1 LGHLQIKVEI
11 DGLDFKNQDLLID
24 KPSLLTKGYKSPK
37 VISPI
42 VGGDLSLGKEGG
54 PFRNIRIRNRNQSM
68 LHQPDPFNG
77 YHTPKLK
84 LDMLSPKTRSNN
96 ASPRSQFLS
105 AHQTNDYSIKINITQ
120 TTTTTLS
127 T

>member
-24 KPSLLTKGYKSPK
+24 KPSLLTKGYRSPK

-42 VGGDLSLGKEGG
+42 VGGDLSLGSGGG

-84 LDMLSPKTRSNN
+84 LDMLSPKYRSNN

-105 AHQTNDYSIKINITQ
+105 AHQTNDYNIKINITQ
-120 TTTTTLS
+120 TTTTTQS